1 MPVLPTAASFSV
13 LLACSEAVESKHRWV
28 HLTEAEVPGLAGLT
42 PGEIQDAV
50 SELTEHGYCAPAA
63 YGELMYITREGAKLA
78 RVARDLVSQGT
89 GVTELT
95 LEALAPTLMRFP
107 FFRIPEEFVAGLQGA
122 PAVV

>member
-1 MPVLPTAASFSV
+1 MPVLPSAASFQV

-28 HLTEAEVPGLAGLT
+28 RLTETEVPGLVGLDAQ
-42 PGEIQDAV
+42 EIQEAV

-78 RVARDLVSQGT
+78 RIARDMLSKGAE
-89 GVTELT
+89 VTELT

-107 FFRIPEEFVAGLQGA
+107 FFRIPEEFVAHPQAA
-122 PAVV
+122 PAVA

>member
-1 MPVLPTAASFSV
+1 MPVLPTAASFRV

-28 HLTEAEVPGLAGLT
+28 HLTAAEVPGLSGLT
-42 PGEIQDAV
+42 PTEIQDAV

-89 GVTELT
+89 SLADLT
-95 LEALAPTLMRFP
+95 LEALAPTLVRFP
-107 FFRIPEEFVAGLQGA
+107 FFNLPAELAVGRRASSAVA
-122 PAVV
+122 